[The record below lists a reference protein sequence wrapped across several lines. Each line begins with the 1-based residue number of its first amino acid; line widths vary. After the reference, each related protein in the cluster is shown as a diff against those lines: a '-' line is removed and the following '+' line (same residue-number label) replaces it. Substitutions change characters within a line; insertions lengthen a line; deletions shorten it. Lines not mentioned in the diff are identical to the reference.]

1 MKIRLI
7 VIFFLVS
14 IFHSL
19 AQDIIGV
26 VTTDVN
32 VRWEPTT
39 KSDVIKVFNK
49 GKEVI
54 IIHTQGS
61 WSFIQD
67 PNNNKKGWISSKFI
81 QTNISFVTQTA
92 NVRNTAGGRILK
104 QISKDQKVIVLQEQG
119 NWCFIEDLSNNK
131 KGWVHK
137 SLLSS
142 YSNSEENISISSN
155 SEENISCS
163 SDENLSIK
171 IIEDRM
177 RTMGVYS
184 EWVQFKNDIPSRYYV
199 SDINTFFNKVE
210 SYIGVPYMRGG
221 NSRSGVDCSG
231 LVNIGLQSVGYK
243 GDRLNA
249 EGAAKLG
256 CFIANKT
263 SLNKGDLVFFK
274 TGSKLVS
281 HVGIYS
287 GDGQFI
293 HAPSPGKKVSKTN
306 INDPYYWA
314 EKFLFGVR
322 LTKD

>member
-7 VIFFLVS
+7 VILFLVS

-39 KSDVIKVFNK
+39 KSEIIKVFNK

-54 IIHTQGS
+54 VIYTQGS
-61 WSFIQD
+61 WSFVQD
-67 PNNNKKGWISSKFI
+67 PSNNKKGWISSKFI

-104 QISKDQKVIVLQEQG
+104 QISKGQKVIVLQEQG

-142 YSNSEENISISSN
+142 YSNSEENSS
-155 SEENISCS
+155 SS
-163 SDENLSIK
+163 SDEDLSIQ

-184 EWVQFKNDIPSRYYV
+184 EWVQFKNDMPSRYYV
-199 SDINTFFNKVE
+199 SDINTFFNTVE
-210 SYIGVPYMRGG
+210 SYIGVPYMSGG

-256 CFIANKT
+256 RFIAHKT
-263 SLNKGDLVFFK
+263 SLNRGDLVFFK

-322 LTKD
+322 LTKY